1 MKTTNKTLD
10 ITLLLVRVILGV
22 VIFAHGAQK
31 LLGWFGGY
39 GFEGTMGYFTGV
51 IGLPYIFGFLIII
64 AESLGMIALIF
75 GLLSRV
81 VSGALILIMLGAAAS
96 HAKFGFFM
104 NWFGAQ
110 PGEGVEYHILVIAL
124 SAVIVLLGAGAYS
137 LDRVLLSRWFARNT
151 QTTM

>member
-10 ITLLLVRVILGV
+10 ITLLLVRAVLGTVIL
-22 VIFAHGAQK
+22 AHGAQK

-51 IGLPYIFGFLIII
+51 IGLPHVFAFLIII

-81 VSGALILIMLGAAAS
+81 VSGALIIIMGGAIAT

-110 PGEGVEYHILVIAL
+110 QGEGIEYHILVITL

-137 LDRVLLSRWFARNT
+137 LDRVLLGKWSARNT
-151 QTTM
+151 QVTA